1 MKRFSWLISL
11 VTVCMLLTA
20 CGGGSKSSSTS
31 SSKPASTGKIGGKLV
46 IDNVY
51 GGTWPCQFNP
61 FISADEVQIYIMVY
75 IAFLGAAVASWRR
88 LHLRMDVLVH
98 RLPQRLQTVLSV
110 IELGLII
117 VLAALVLYVSSG
129 YVKQMAGL
137 DARSQNAGI
146 PMWIPHSAIVL
157 GFGLIALLAVLQFV
171 QSFRKGDGP

>member
-1 MKRFSWLISL
+1 MNRSIDALAVALEKLLGAALIVAVL
-11 VTVCMLLTA
+11 YNFV
-20 CGGGSKSSSTS
+20 
-31 SSKPASTGKIGGKLV
+31 
-46 IDNVY
+46 NVVGRY
-51 GGTWPCQFNP
+51 IVGQT

-75 IAFLGAAVASWRR
+75 IAFLGAAVATWRR

-98 RLPQRLQTVLSV
+98 RLPQRVQTVLSV
-110 IELGLII
+110 IELGLIV
-117 VLAALVLYVSSG
+117 VLAALVLYVSTG

>member
-1 MKRFSWLISL
+1 MNRSIDLLAAALEKLLGAALIVAVL
-11 VTVCMLLTA
+11 YNFV
-20 CGGGSKSSSTS
+20 
-31 SSKPASTGKIGGKLV
+31 
-46 IDNVY
+46 NVVGRY
-51 GGTWPCQFNP
+51 VVGWT

-75 IAFLGAAVASWRR
+75 IAFLGAAVATWRR

-146 PMWIPHSAIVL
+146 PMWLPHSAIVI
-157 GFGLIALLAVLQFV
+157 GFGLIAVLAVLQFV
-171 QSFRKGDGP
+171 QLFRKGDGP